1 MPLNHDFNIASN
13 QPPLST
19 HIKEQSICEDIV
31 FKQLF
36 QEHSEKLFQFL
47 YLKFRSK
54 EFAQEGMQEAFIAL
68 WRNCKKVSYSKSKNY
83 IFTVGKNKVIDIIRQ
98 KNKHLSLTNEINIA
112 DDQTEEGLDTSN
124 RNKQM
129 EYILSQLPKASQEA
143 FLMNRLQGLKYAEIA
158 RELNISVKAVEKRMT
173 IALSIIREELQNL
186 K

>member
-19 HIKEQSICEDIV
+19 HKKDQNICEDIV
-31 FKQLF
+31 FRQLF
-36 QEHSEKLFQFL
+36 QEHSERLFQFL
-47 YLKFRSK
+47 HLKFRSK

-68 WRNCKKVSYSKSKNY
+68 WQNCKKVTYNKSKNY
-83 IFTVGKNKVIDIIRQ
+83 IFTVGKNKVIDILRQ

-112 DDQTEEGLDTSN
+112 EDDAEEGFNDTN
-124 RNKQM
+124 RTKQM

-158 RELNISVKAVEKRMT
+158 SELNISVKAVEKRMT